1 MKTVL
6 IAIIIALLYSNPDMR
21 NFAASALRFTAD
33 FLETEEVKK

>member
-6 IAIIIALLYSNPDMR
+6 IAIIIALLYSNHDMR

-33 FLETEEVKK
+33 FLETEEVKR

>member
-6 IAIIIALLYSNPDMR
+6 IAIIILLLYTNPNMR

-33 FLETEEVKK
+33 FLETEKIKK